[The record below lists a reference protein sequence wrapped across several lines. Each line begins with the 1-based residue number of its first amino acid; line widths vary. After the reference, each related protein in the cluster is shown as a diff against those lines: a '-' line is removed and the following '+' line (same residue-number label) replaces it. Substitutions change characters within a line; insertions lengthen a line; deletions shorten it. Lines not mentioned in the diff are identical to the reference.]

1 MSVKSFAEGAYKF
14 IRNSFD
20 DFQKRGIAGKAGKG
34 LYNKIIKP
42 VGHMAE
48 DTVLKV
54 GANTLEGTAKTVD
67 HFRRNGDKYKK
78 VGKGLLGFTEDTAFE
93 AARGVGIMGQAGL
106 NVLSGIEKMGLVERA
121 PLSTSLI
128 GWKATRRGKLALA
141 AGALAI
147 GAGTATKDYTES
159 RVGRNDGQL
168 YRPTPTMTSP
178 YELANQMAYSQGGQS
193 FANNAGATGD
203 LVFALDNLNK

>member
-1 MSVKSFAEGAYKF
+1 M
-14 IRNSFD
+14 
-20 DFQKRGIAGKAGKG
+20 

-67 HFRRNGDKYKK
+67 HFRRNGDKYKR
-78 VGKGLLGFTEDTAFE
+78 VGQAML
-93 AARGVGIMGQAGL
+93 GVGEDVATALGREAGILGQAGL
-106 NVLSGIEKMGLVERA
+106 NVLAGIEKMGLVERA

-128 GWKATRRGKLALA
+128 GWKATKKGKLALA

-159 RVGRNDGQL
+159 RVGRNDGRL

>member
-14 IRNSFD
+14 IRNSVD
-20 DFQKRGIAGKAGKG
+20 DFHKRGIAGKVSKG
-34 LYNKIIKP
+34 IYNKIIKP

-67 HFRRNGDKYKK
+67 HFRRNGDKYKR
-78 VGKGLLGFTEDTAFE
+78 VGQGMLEFGKDVAT
-93 AARGVGIMGQAGL
+93 GVGREAGILGQAGL
-106 NVLSGIEKMGLVERA
+106 NVLAGIEKMGLVERA

-128 GWKATRRGKLALA
+128 GWKATKKGKLALA

-159 RVGRNDGQL
+159 RVGRNDGRL

>member
-1 MSVKSFAEGAYKF
+1 MSVKSFAEGIYKF
-14 IRNSFD
+14 ARNSID
-20 DFQKRGIAGKAGKG
+20 DFQKSGIAGKAGRG

-42 VGHMAE
+42 AGHMAE

-67 HFRRNGDKYKK
+67 HFRRNGDKYKR
-78 VGKGLLGFTEDTAFE
+78 VGQGMLNFGKDVAT
-93 AARGVGIMGQAGL
+93 GVGREAGILGQAGL
-106 NVLSGIEKMGLVERA
+106 NVLGGAEKFGLIERA

-128 GWKATRRGKLALA
+128 GWKATKRGKLALT
-141 AGALAI
+141 AGALVV
-147 GAGTATKDYTES
+147 GTGTATKDYTES

-168 YRPTPTMTSP
+168 RRPTPTMSSP

-193 FANNAGATGD
+193 YANNAGATGD

>member
-1 MSVKSFAEGAYKF
+1 MSVKSFAEGIYKF
-14 IRNSFD
+14 VRNSVD
-20 DFQKRGIAGKAGKG
+20 DFHKRGIAGKASRG

-42 VGHMAE
+42 FGHFTE
-48 DTVLKV
+48 DTVLKT
-54 GANTLEGTAKTVD
+54 GANALNATAETVD
-67 HFRRNGDKYKK
+67 HFRRNKNTYKK
-78 VGKGLLGFTEDTAFE
+78 IGKGLLDFAEDTAVE
-93 AARGVGIMGQAGL
+93 AGRGVGILGQAGL

-128 GWKATRRGKLALA
+128 GWKATRKGKLALA
-141 AGALAI
+141 AGALVL

>member
-1 MSVKSFAEGAYKF
+1 MSVKSFAEGIYKF
-14 IRNSFD
+14 VRNSID
-20 DFQKRGIAGKAGKG
+20 DFQKSGIAGKTGSG

-67 HFRRNGDKYKK
+67 HFRRNGDKYKR
-78 VGKGLLGFTEDTAFE
+78 VGQGMLNFGKDVAT
-93 AARGVGIMGQAGL
+93 GVGREAGILGQAGL
-106 NVLSGIEKMGLVERA
+106 NVLAGAEKFGLIERA

-128 GWKATRRGKLALA
+128 GWKATGKGKLALT
-141 AGALAI
+141 AGALVV
-147 GAGTATKDYTES
+147 GTGTATKDYTES

-168 YRPTPTMTSP
+168 RRPTPTMSSP

-193 FANNAGATGD
+193 YANNAGATGD